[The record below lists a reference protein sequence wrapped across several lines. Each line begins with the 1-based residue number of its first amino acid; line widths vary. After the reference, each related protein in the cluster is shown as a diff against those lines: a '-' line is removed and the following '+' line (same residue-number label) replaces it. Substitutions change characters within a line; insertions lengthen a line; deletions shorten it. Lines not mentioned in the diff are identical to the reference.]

1 MAGAEAM
8 KNAGGACPRVDRKF
22 LFPLLIVEV
31 FIIFWKHRTVS
42 GKHNYQNGAL
52 LTCKAVYTINL
63 CNQCPSLA
71 DKNFSHCLRAEQA
84 AAKPL
89 MPITLISSIQSF
101 PGSVLIYHN
110 SLSRFTQGVGAA
122 YIPIIS
128 IIGFLGA
135 GAMGFWLLYS
145 ILRHG
150 RM

>member
-1 MAGAEAM
+1 
-8 KNAGGACPRVDRKF
+8 
-22 LFPLLIVEV
+22 VEV

-63 CNQCPSLA
+63 CN
-71 DKNFSHCLRAEQA
+71 RAEQA